1 MTKTQSIKFAEFC
14 KQHQIN
20 PSKAM
25 DAFTRLDYASRRLL
39 DHQRDPS
46 DQKRTR
52 MQSSALKAWRLLA
65 DIGLDAQWDVI
76 GETPHILH
84 TGLYTIKCN
93 GFIMPCKTFLNN
105 AKI

>member
-1 MTKTQSIKFAEFC
+1 MA
-14 KQHQIN
+14 
-20 PSKAM
+20 
-25 DAFTRLDYASRRLL
+25 AFTRLDAASRRLL
-39 DHQRDPS
+39 KYQCDPS

-65 DIGLDAQWDVI
+65 DVGLDAQWDVI
-76 GETPHILH
+76 GQTPHTIH

-105 AKI
+105 AAV